1 MKNVI
6 RDLKLNLAK
15 LPTVDLRL
23 VIFVVSLAMFVIGAG
38 APDAGGGII
47 K

>member
-6 RDLKLNLAK
+6 RDLKLNLHK
-15 LPTVDLRL
+15 LPAVDIRL
-23 VIFVVSLAMFVIGAG
+23 VIFVVTLVMFVVGAG
-38 APDAGGGII
+38 APDAGGGFI

>member
-1 MKNVI
+1 MKNAI
-6 RDLKLNLAK
+6 TNLKLNLSK
-15 LPTVDLRL
+15 LPTVDIRL
-23 VIFVVSLAMFVIGAG
+23 VVFVITLVMFVVGAG

>member
-1 MKNVI
+1 MKKI
-6 RDLKLNLAK
+6 ITDLKLNLSK
-15 LPTVDLRL
+15 LPTVDIRL
-23 VIFVVSLAMFVIGAG
+23 VVFVITLVMFVVGAG